1 MAPTEPAP
9 LTPHAP
15 APHALAPHAL
25 DDCRALSAEAGW
37 NQTAADWMTFFR
49 SGTVFGITE
58 GGTPVAT
65 GAVIAHGPR
74 VAWIGMVLV
83 RGDRRG
89 GGLGTQI
96 LKVCLDHCRA
106 RGLLPVLDATP
117 AGERVYRPL
126 GFLPWFGLT
135 RWDGAGGGRAA
146 GGMRNIGPA
155 DLPRIAEAD
164 AAALGAPRPALLA
177 GLAASGAPALIAE
190 AGSGFALGRPGRIA
204 TQIGPVVAED
214 ESTAARLI
222 EAAIAAV
229 SGPVIIDLADHH
241 AGLADLL
248 RARGFTPRRPFLRM
262 ALAQATPLGTPAHL
276 YAAAGPEFG

>member
-9 LTPHAP
+9 LTSD
-15 APHALAPHAL
+15 AL
-25 DDCRALSAEAGW
+25 DDCRALSAAAGW

-96 LKVCLDHCRA
+96 LNACLDHCHE

-135 RWDGAGGGRAA
+135 RWEGTGSGSIPEGVRRIVP
-146 GGMRNIGPA
+146 G
-155 DLPRIAEAD
+155 DLPRITGAD
-164 AAALGAPRPALLA
+164 AAALGAPRPELLA
-177 GLAASGAPALIAE
+177 GLAASGAPALIADT
-190 AGSGFALGRPGRIA
+190 GSGFALGRPGRVA

-222 EAAIAAV
+222 ETAIAAV
-229 SGPVIIDLADHH
+229 PGPVIIDLADHH
-241 AGLADLL
+241 AGLAGRL

-262 ALAQATPLGTPAHL
+262 ALHHPAPVGNPLHL

>member
-9 LTPHAP
+9 LTPD
-15 APHALAPHAL
+15 AL
-25 DDCRALSAEAGW
+25 DDCRALSAAAGW

-49 SGTVFGITE
+49 SGIVFGVTE

-135 RWDGAGGGRAA
+135 RWEGVSGGGRAA
-146 GGMRNIGPA
+146 NGVRSIGPT

-164 AAALGAPRPALLA
+164 AAALGAPRPELLA

-190 AGSGFALGRPGRIA
+190 DGSGFALGRPGRVA
-204 TQIGPVVAED
+204 TQIGPVVAGD
-214 ESTAARLI
+214 ETMAGRLI

-262 ALAQATPLGTPAHL
+262 ALHHPAPVGNPLHL

>member
-9 LTPHAP
+9 LTPD
-15 APHALAPHAL
+15 AL
-25 DDCRALSAEAGW
+25 DGCRALSTAAGW

-58 GGTPVAT
+58 GGIPVAT

-96 LKVCLDHCRA
+96 LKVCLDHCRE

-135 RWDGAGGGRAA
+135 RWEGIGSGSIPEGVR
-146 GGMRNIGPA
+146 RIGPG
-155 DLPRIAEAD
+155 DLPRITGAD
-164 AAALGAPRPALLA
+164 AAALGAPRPELLA

-190 AGSGFALGRPGRIA
+190 TGRGFALGRPGRVA

-222 EAAIAAV
+222 EAAIAAA
-229 SGPVIIDLADHH
+229 SGPLIIDLADRH

-248 RARGFTPRRPFLRM
+248 RTRGFVPRRPFLRM
-262 ALAQATPLGTPAHL
+262 ALHHPAPVGNPLHL

>member
-9 LTPHAP
+9 LTPD
-15 APHALAPHAL
+15 AL
-25 DDCRALSAEAGW
+25 DGCRALSTAAGW

-49 SGTVFGITE
+49 SGIVFGITE
-58 GGTPVAT
+58 GEIPVAT
-65 GAVIAHGPR
+65 GAVIAHGPK

-83 RGDRRG
+83 RDDRRG

-106 RGLLPVLDATP
+106 QGLLPVLDATP

-135 RWDGAGGGRAA
+135 RWDGTGGDQAA
-146 GGMRNIGPA
+146 GGVRSVGPA
-155 DLPRIAEAD
+155 DLLRIAEAD
-164 AAALGAPRPALLA
+164 AAALGAPRAELLA
-177 GLAASGAPALIAE
+177 RLATSGAPALIADT
-190 AGSGFALGRPGRIA
+190 GSGFALGRPGRVA

-229 SGPVIIDLADHH
+229 SGPVLLDIADRHK
-241 AGLADLL
+241 GIADLL
-248 RARGFTPRRPFLRM
+248 HARGFVPRRPFLRM
-262 ALAQATPLGTPAHL
+262 ALHHPAPVGNPLHL

>member
-1 MAPTEPAP
+1 MAPTELAP
-9 LTPHAP
+9 LTPT
-15 APHALAPHAL
+15 ALAGCL
-25 DDCRALSAEAGW
+25 TLSAEAGW
-37 NQTAADWMTFFR
+37 NQTADDWMTFFR

-58 GGTPVAT
+58 GGRPVAT

-83 RGDRRG
+83 RDDRRG

-96 LKVCLDHCRA
+96 LNACLDHCHE

-126 GFLPWFGLT
+126 GFLPWFSLT
-135 RWDGAGGGRAA
+135 RWEGIGGGRAA
-146 GGMRNIGPA
+146 EGVRSVGPA

-164 AAALGAPRPALLA
+164 AAALGAPRPELLA
-177 GLAASGAPALIAE
+177 GLAASGAPALIADT
-190 AGSGFALGRPGRIA
+190 GSGFALGRPGRVA

-229 SGPVIIDLADHH
+229 SGPVLLDIADRHK
-241 AGLADLL
+241 GIADLL
-248 RARGFTPRRPFLRM
+248 HARGFVPRRPFLRM
-262 ALAQATPLGTPAHL
+262 ALAQATPLGTPAQL